1 MKKVIFRGPVMTQSG
16 YGVHSRQVARWLLGQ
31 SNIDVKFM
39 ATPWGDTPW
48 ILDKNVNDGLI
59 GNIMQ
64 KTVGPDYRA
73 DVSFQLQ
80 LPNEWDTKLAKE
92 NVGLTASV
100 ETDRANQEWVSS
112 CNNMNA
118 VVFPSEHA
126 RKSITNSGELKVSNY
141 VIPESFSDDIIKDVD
156 SSFELKD
163 ITTPFNFLLFGQ
175 LTGNNPHNDR
185 KNILF
190 TIKWLCESFKDDPEV
205 GIILKTNSGRNTKI
219 DRNLVMKVLSS
230 VLAEVRKGPYPKLHF
245 LHGEMNDFEVAN
257 LYRNPSVKALVSLTR
272 GEGYGLPILEAAAS
286 GLPVITTNWSGQLD
300 FLQHTKFIGIDYSLV
315 NLHPSRVD
323 NKIFVQGSRWAE
335 PNENDFKKK
344 ILKFRS
350 SPSVPKTWAQDGA
363 KNIVEKYG
371 FSSIARIYDEKLGSF
386 LV

>member
-1 MKKVIFRGPVMTQSG
+1 
-16 YGVHSRQVARWLLGQ
+16 
-31 SNIDVKFM
+31 
-39 ATPWGDTPW
+39 
-48 ILDKNVNDGLI
+48 
-59 GNIMQ
+59 
-64 KTVGPDYRA
+64 
-73 DVSFQLQ
+73 
-80 LPNEWDTKLAKE
+80 
-92 NVGLTASV
+92 
-100 ETDRANQEWVSS
+100 
-112 CNNMNA
+112 
-118 VVFPSEHA
+118 
-126 RKSITNSGELKVSNY
+126 
-141 VIPESFSDDIIKDVD
+141 
-156 SSFELKD
+156 
-163 ITTPFNFLLFGQ
+163 LFGQ

-344 ILKFRS
+344 ILKYCKSLFNLVRLLHNRLLLNNWLFQ
-350 SPSVPKTWAQDGA
+350 KLY
-363 KNIVEKYG
+363 KYRFYG
-371 FSSIARIYDEKLGSF
+371 ESI
-386 LV
+386 